1 MRIVRILSLVTVCA
15 VLGVGGA
22 QIAAAD
28 APANFAGTWKFNAA
42 RGENLGMMAS
52 IQQTQTIQQTKAE
65 LSIAESSDFQG
76 QKSSR
81 TLRYDLTGAP
91 VNNEGPMGG
100 QAVTVAKWEGAALV
114 VTWTT
119 SGSVAGSVNV
129 RTETRTLSADGRT
142 MTIRSQRGAQA
153 KPMTQVFEKQ

>member
-1 MRIVRILSLVTVCA
+1 MRIARTLSVTA
-15 VLGVGGA
+15 VSTALAIAGA
-22 QIAAAD
+22 QLSAAEMS
-28 APANFAGTWKFNAA
+28 ANFAGTWKFNAS

-52 IQQTQTIQQTKAE
+52 IQQTQVIQQTATE
-65 LSIAESSDFQG
+65 MSISESSDFQG

-81 TLRYDLTGAP
+81 TVRFDLTGAP
-91 VNNEGPMGG
+91 ANNEGPMGG

-119 SGSVAGSVNV
+119 PGSVAGTVNV
-129 RTETRTLSADGRT
+129 RTETRILSKDGRT
-142 MTIRSQRGAQA
+142 MTLRSQRGAQA

>member
-1 MRIVRILSLVTVCA
+1 MRIARFLSFVA
-15 VLGVGGA
+15 VWAALGVGGA
-22 QIAAAD
+22 QFAAAD
-28 APANFAGTWKFNAA
+28 APASFAGTWKFNAA

-52 IQQTQTIQQTKAE
+52 IQQTQAIQQTGTE
-65 LSIAESSDFQG
+65 LSITENSDFQG

-81 TLRYDLTGAP
+81 TVRFDLTGAAT
-91 VNNEGPMGG
+91 NNEGPMGG
-100 QAVTVAKWEGAALV
+100 QAVTVARWEGAALV

-119 SGSVAGSVNV
+119 PGSVAGSVNV

-142 MTIRSQRGAQA
+142 MSLRSQRGAQA